1 MSWTFRILAH
11 EENQYNYVNKILGHF
26 LSEAPKQTEAGPRR
40 KLLFQLLL
48 LLLFLIA
55 VDP

>member
-26 LSEAPKQTEAGPRR
+26 LSKAHKQTEAGPRR
-40 KLLFQLLL
+40 ELLFQL